1 MCAQLCPALWDP
13 MDCSPP
19 GSFVHGIFQAR
30 ILEQDAISY
39 SRGSFD
45 PEIELR
51 TLASPTSAGRFFT
64 TMPPEELNK
73 RNTFS
78 YFCYLQAEA
87 IPNFRDSRVCGH
99 AKLGPKGYTAFA
111 LCPSNLNKWASILQ
125 KIKCN
130 GLIVSCHT
138 SSAIP
143 PFNSW
148 NISNSRVL
156 IGQILWKNY

>member
-51 TLASPTSAGRFFT
+51 TVASPALAGRFFT

-87 IPNFRDSRVCGH
+87 IPNFRDSRVHGH
-99 AKLGPKGYTAFA
+99 AKLGPSGEAKARLYC
-111 LCPSNLNKWASILQ
+111 LCSLP
-125 KIKCN
+125 IK
-130 GLIVSCHT
+130 
-138 SSAIP
+138 P
-143 PFNSW
+143 
-148 NISNSRVL
+148 
-156 IGQILWKNY
+156 Q